1 MTASLPLIKNWLTP
15 LAKNAFIP
23 LALRTAMPATD
34 AALQKEIYGSGT
46 TVLIMPNEEMEDVM
60 KIVKS
65 LEESRLSIKGIS
77 ETIKNE
83 TKEQKDGFLGILLDP
98 LATSLLRS
106 VLTGRVAI
114 RADEGTI
121 RAGQN
126 F

>member
-1 MTASLPLIKNWLTP
+1 
-15 LAKNAFIP
+15 
-23 LALRTAMPATD
+23 
-34 AALQKEIYGSGT
+34 
-46 TVLIMPNEEMEDVM
+46 MET
-60 KIVKS
+60 IKS
-65 LEESRLSIKGIS
+65 LEKFGLSIKGIS

-114 RADEGTI
+114 KADEGTI

>member
-1 MTASLPLIKNWLTP
+1 
-15 LAKNAFIP
+15 
-23 LALRTAMPATD
+23 MPATEP
-34 AALQKEIYGSGT
+34 ALQKKIYGSST

-65 LEESRLSIKGIS
+65 LEESGLSIKGIS
-77 ETIKNE
+77 ETINNE
-83 TKEQKDGFLGILLDP
+83 AKDQKDRFLGILLDP

>member
-1 MTASLPLIKNWLTP
+1 
-15 LAKNAFIP
+15 
-23 LALRTAMPATD
+23 MPATD
-34 AALQKEIYGSGT
+34 PALQKEIYGSST

-65 LEESRLSIKGIS
+65 LEESGLSIKGIS
-77 ETIKNE
+77 ETINNE
-83 TKEQKDGFLGILLDP
+83 AKEQKDGFLGILLDP